1 MSAIA
6 MLLQQLPITI
16 GEETPK
22 QATTK
27 ENLANS
33 PFQELM
39 IHHQMLSETGNQLF
53 QMEEEQMDTTD
64 LLPVLDGKTLV
75 AQYVSKLISPNQPA
89 TLSIEEQTN
98 VWKML
103 EQPFIQQLL
112 LDSNN
117 EISELDEIPEAEKLS
132 EQQGEIEDG
141 EVNLALVQQQLA
153 TIFSNVEAILAQVHN
168 KQDITKAATKLM
180 ELLKQWNAVM
190 KNAEA
195 VVSPETTGRLLQDNT
210 KEQAI
215 WQRLVQAFQKRESFA
230 QKQPYSREAKVNSAD
245 VAKWLTN
252 AIETVSKTEHA
263 HMGNKE
269 MMIAAAN
276 SSSVPLDKMQQ
287 HVIYLNTEQHPQ
299 KQMGQELIQQ
309 FQRIMKSGRFMK
321 MPNGVNQLHIT
332 LRPQHLGN
340 LLVRFTELN
349 GEMTVRILVQSQAA
363 KDLLESNIHKL
374 RNMFSP
380 QQVVIERQEAQLTQG
395 QQLQK
400 DSGENPQ
407 QFTDHEQDNQHE
419 SEREDAKSE
428 GEFASTFQEILLNEQ
443 V

>member
-1 MSAIA
+1 MNAIA
-6 MLLQQLPITI
+6 MLLQQLPATI
-16 GEETPK
+16 GEEMTK
-22 QATTK
+22 QANAK
-27 ENLANS
+27 ESLANS

-53 QMEEEQMDTTD
+53 QMGEEQMDTAD

-75 AQYVSKLISPNQPA
+75 AQYVSNLVSPNQPA

-98 VWKML
+98 VLKML
-103 EQPFIQQLL
+103 EQPFIQQSL
-112 LDSNN
+112 LDPNN
-117 EISELDEIPEAEKLS
+117 EISEHGEIPEAEKLS
-132 EQQGEIEDG
+132 EQQGEVEDG
-141 EVNLALVQQQLA
+141 ELNLAFVQQQLA
-153 TIFSNVEAILAQVHN
+153 TIFSDVEAILAQVHS
-168 KQDITKAATKLM
+168 KQDITKVATKLM

-195 VVSPETTGRLLQDNT
+195 VVSPETTARLQESNT
-210 KEQAI
+210 KEHAI
-215 WQRLVQAFQKRESFA
+215 WQRLVQAFQKRENFA
-230 QKQPYSREAKVNSAD
+230 QKQPYNREAKVSSVD
-245 VAKWLTN
+245 VAKWLTK

-269 MMIAAAN
+269 TMIVAAN

-287 HVIYLNTEQHPQ
+287 HVIYLNPGQHSQ
-299 KQMGQELIQQ
+299 KQIGQELIQQ
-309 FQRIMKSGRFMK
+309 FQRIMKTSRFMK
-321 MPNGVNQLHIT
+321 MPNGVNQLRIT
-332 LRPQHLGN
+332 LRPQHLGD

-400 DSGENPQ
+400 DSGESPQ

-419 SEREDAKSE
+419 SEREDTNSE

>member
-16 GEETPK
+16 GEEMPK
-22 QATTK
+22 QANDK
-27 ENLANS
+27 ESLANS

-53 QMEEEQMDTTD
+53 QMGEERMDTAD
-64 LLPVLDGKTLV
+64 LSPVLDGKTLV
-75 AQYVSKLISPNQPA
+75 ARYVSNLVSPNQPA
-89 TLSIEEQTN
+89 TISIEEQTN
-98 VWKML
+98 VLKML

-112 LDSNN
+112 LHSNN
-117 EISELDEIPEAEKLS
+117 EILEHNEIPEAEKLS
-132 EQQGEIEDG
+132 EEQGEVEDG
-141 EVNLALVQQQLA
+141 EVNLAFVQQQLA

-168 KQDITKAATKLM
+168 KQDITKAAMKLM
-180 ELLKQWNAVM
+180 KLLKQWNAVM

-195 VVSPETTGRLLQDNT
+195 VISPETTERLQQGNT
-210 KEQAI
+210 KEHVI

-230 QKQPYSREAKVNSAD
+230 QKQPYNREAKVNSAD
-245 VAKWLTN
+245 VAKWLTK
-252 AIETVSKTEHA
+252 AIETVSKPEHA
-263 HMGNKE
+263 HMGNKDT
-269 MMIAAAN
+269 MIAAAN

-287 HVIYLNTEQHPQ
+287 HVIYLNPEQHSQ

-309 FQRIMKSGRFMK
+309 FQRIMKTGRFMK
-321 MPNGVNQLHIT
+321 LPNGVNQLHIT
-332 LRPQHLGN
+332 LRPQHLGD

-380 QQVVIERQEAQLTQG
+380 QQVVIERQEAQLAQG

-419 SEREDAKSE
+419 SEREDTNSE